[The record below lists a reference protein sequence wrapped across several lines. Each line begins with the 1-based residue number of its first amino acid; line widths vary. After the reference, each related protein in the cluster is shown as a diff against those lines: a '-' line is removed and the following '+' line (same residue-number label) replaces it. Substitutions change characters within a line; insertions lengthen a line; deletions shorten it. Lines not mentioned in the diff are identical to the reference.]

1 MTPFPEMCWP
11 INGPTKANKTF
22 LFFIFYFSPSP
33 YESLDGGAHDAG
45 EEEEGRDQDVKEGQG
60 GKGHSWG
67 QIGVLGDV
75 DVDHKRLQGH
85 RKDTESWV
93 SLK

>member
-1 MTPFPEMCWP
+1 MCWL
-11 INGPTKANKTF
+11 ITGPTKTNETF
-22 LFFIFYFSPSP
+22 LFLFLFFSSP
-33 YESLDGGAHDAG
+33 HESLDGGAHDAG

-75 DVDHKRLQGH
+75 DVDHERLRGH
-85 RKDTESWV
+85 RKDTVSKV